1 MQRNRL
7 AQFGIF
13 IVVLILIN
21 VVLAIFG
28 SGLRISIVGSIVLTV
43 VVGGAMSLTNR

>member
-13 IVVLILIN
+13 VLVLILIN

>member
-13 IVVLILIN
+13 VLVLILIN

-28 SGLRISIVGSIVLTV
+28 SGLRISIIGSIVLTFF
-43 VVGGAMSLTNR
+43 VGGAMSLTNR

>member
-13 IVVLILIN
+13 VLVLILIN

-28 SGLRISIVGSIVLTV
+28 SGLRISIIGSIVLTFI
-43 VVGGAMSLTNR
+43 VGGAMSLTNR